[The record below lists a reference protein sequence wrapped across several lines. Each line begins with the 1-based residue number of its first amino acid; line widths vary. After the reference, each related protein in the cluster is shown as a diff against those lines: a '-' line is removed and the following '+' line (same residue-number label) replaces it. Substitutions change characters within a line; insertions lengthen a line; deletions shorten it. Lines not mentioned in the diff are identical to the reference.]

1 MDLANTS
8 GSAGPFSM
16 FKGRAAGFTIAPPPW
31 ISPNARRRAICSG
44 CLSDWTNN
52 RQGRIFAEKRCERCL
67 KNAVRGALRCL
78 EGGCLSTF
86 NLWVPCQSWSWARN
100 KKSLRASRGVP
111 KNKLCGAKW
120 CFLVP
125 GGCLSSPTNNHPE
138 LFLGARSDVFENCFA
153 LSRKE
158 SKGDSGKWFLD
169 WCEFAVHIRN
179 ISMAPVFQGS

>member
-1 MDLANTS
+1 MTRRSDLVAFPHAN
-8 GSAGPFSM
+8 GFGLPQAPRAPFSM
-16 FKGRAAGFTIAPPPW
+16 FKGHAAGFTIAPPPW

-44 CLSDWTNN
+44 CLSDWINN

-67 KNAVRGALRCL
+67 KNAFRGALRCL

-111 KNKLCGAKW
+111 KNKICGAKW

-125 GGCLSSPTNNHPE
+125 GGCLSSPTNNHPKSR
-138 LFLGARSDVFENCFA
+138 GVA
-153 LSRKE
+153 LWGK
-158 SKGDSGKWFLD
+158 SKG
-169 WCEFAVHIRN
+169 AAH
-179 ISMAPVFQGS
+179 